1 MHMLKKMS
9 EMKRLVVIWAIVSFV
24 LIAASTIGL
33 FFGQPGWIIGV
44 TIGCLIELISVTL
57 LTKGTTEILKNE
69 KPSLFLLYFGL
80 RMILFI
86 GVIIFLVLMQY
97 KFYVEAFNNSF
108 WGALIGYTPMQI
120 IVIIVQL
127 KDKSGEKNG

>member
-1 MHMLKKMS
+1 MLKNLS
-9 EMKRLVVIWAIVSFV
+9 EMKKMVVIWAIVSFV

-33 FFGQPGWIIGV
+33 FFNQPGWIIGV
-44 TIGCLIELISVTL
+44 TLGCLIELVSITL

-69 KPSLFLLYFGL
+69 KASLFLLYFGI

-108 WGALIGYTPMQI
+108 WGALIGYTPMQV

-127 KDKSGEKNG
+127 KDKSGANNG